1 LADYTYKMDLYEA
14 VRAKIPE
21 IYAEA
26 EKVGEEIGIKGD
38 LKHQVGLTGAVSGC
52 HGLNPSRV
60 ANAMHEVARKIVS
73 SSQLD
78 VKVSRVIKDWLGDEW
93 DGVMTSTCEAA
104 LQVCFDSV
112 FTPPLQGRGNS
123 YNSRYIAPYERHIH
137 HQAGYGRPFPG
148 RFKDTVAD
156 RGNCAGEMGMMGKRL
171 CNLEVDI
178 VPMKGAL
185 YGNHGIKYYPSPL
198 LTKVDALG
206 TAEKMRMHAKRTP
219 NLCGFASL
227 GYDTPGYGYREKNP
241 DGSSVLRSQI
251 GQLAREFDVPYL
263 VDNAFGSV
271 FIGTDPRTN
280 NVDLMVYSVDK
291 AMGGPTS
298 GLIVGKEEY
307 VTYCRRALGTHS
319 ERWGTMTA
327 HGKAAYVG
335 FDPGKEALAGGIAA
349 MEFLRDEPKLWKD
362 NVDTLEQIAK
372 EEFDK
377 IDSKLKG
384 LFEITKS
391 YNSAAVE
398 INYEKSWEEGIPGS
412 GGMGIPIFTIE
423 DMYAGTQVLQT
434 GLLKMGIIPT
444 ITYDANIF
452 ISTGLGTTDHDGYL
466 QEDRMRL
473 GIRGMVKL
481 IEILCRQVGLI

>member
-1 LADYTYKMDLYEA
+1 MANYKYRIELYEA

-26 EKVGEEIGIKGD
+26 ERAAKEIGITDKM
-38 LKHQVGLTGAVSGC
+38 KNTFGLTGAVSGC
-52 HGLNPSRV
+52 HGLNPTRV
-60 ANAMHEVARKIVS
+60 ANAMHEMTRKIVS
-73 SSQLD
+73 SSELD
-78 VKVSRVIKDWLGDEW
+78 VRVSHLVKEWLGDDW

-112 FTPPLQGRGNS
+112 FTPPLTGRGDC
-123 YNSRYIAPYERHIH
+123 YTSRYIAPYERHIH

-148 RFKDTVAD
+148 RFKDAVAD
-156 RGNCAGEMGMMGKRL
+156 RGNCAGEMGLAGKRL

-178 VPMKGAL
+178 VPMAGAK
-185 YGNHGIKYYPSPL
+185 YDNHGIKYYPAPL
-198 LTKVDALG
+198 LTKVDAKA
-206 TAEKMRMHAKRTP
+206 TAEKIRNHAERTP

-227 GYDTPGYGYREKNP
+227 GYDTPGYGYGEKNK
-241 DGSSVLRSQI
+241 DGSSVLRSEI
-251 GQLAREFDVPYL
+251 GKMARKFDVPYL
-263 VDNAFGSV
+263 IDNAFGSV
-271 FIGTDPRTN
+271 FIGVDPRLCGC
-280 NVDLMVYSVDK
+280 DLMVYSMDK
-291 AMGGPTS
+291 AMGAGTS
-298 GLIVGKEEY
+298 GLIIGREEY

-319 ERWGTMTA
+319 ERWGTLTA

-362 NVDTLEQIAK
+362 NVDQLEKIAR
-372 EEFDK
+372 EEFNQ
-377 IDSKLKG
+377 IDPKLRS
-384 LFEITKS
+384 LFDITKS

-398 INYEKSWEEGIPGS
+398 INYEKSWDEGIPGA

-423 DMYAGTQVLQT
+423 DMYAGTQVFQT

-452 ISTGLGTTDHDGYL
+452 ISTGLGTTDPDGYL
-466 QEDRMRL
+466 IEKPMRL
-473 GIRGMVKL
+473 GIRGMVRL
-481 IEILCRQVGLI
+481 IEITCRKVGLI